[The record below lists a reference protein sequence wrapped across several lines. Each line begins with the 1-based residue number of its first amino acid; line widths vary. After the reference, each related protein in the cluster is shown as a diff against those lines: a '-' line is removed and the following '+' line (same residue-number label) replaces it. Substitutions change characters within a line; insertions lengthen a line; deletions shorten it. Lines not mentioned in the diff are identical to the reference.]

1 MVPSCSRLWSTS
13 SSICKETNH
22 VKGKK
27 KSGTDKISYS
37 QGSKKSKARV
47 TCYISLPHLHIL
59 HVENCRHTYI
69 MKKSSWSSQSCCLMR
84 QQGKKKKNKAHFL
97 LIPRQCDLRN
107 SAQGAET
114 DAKLWAAWSDQAK
127 KKKTLRHCKVIINLF
142 YASGHPAFSK
152 VGLEMFRLVPHD
164 FFVCSLS
171 FPFSALIPWKHS
183 IVDVAKEYL
192 LRKCFVEEIIT
203 SHVILRCKKAWL
215 FNKTKS

>member
-84 QQGKKKKNKAHFL
+84 QQGKKKKKQSSF
-97 LIPRQCDLRN
+97 PSDP
-107 SAQGAET
+107 ET
-114 DAKLWAAWSDQAK
+114 VWPQEFSSRCWDRCQTLSSLKWPGKEK
-127 KKKTLRHCKVIINLF
+127 KNPKTLQGYHKSVLCFRAPCFLKSRTGDVQISPSWFLCLQFIFSIFCLNTLKTFHCGCCKGI
-142 YASGHPAFSK
+142 PAQK
-152 VGLEMFRLVPHD
+152 MFCGGNYYKPCYLKMQK
-164 FFVCSLS
+164 SLA
-171 FPFSALIPWKHS
+171 F
-183 IVDVAKEYL
+183 
-192 LRKCFVEEIIT
+192 
-203 SHVILRCKKAWL
+203 
-215 FNKTKS
+215 

>member
-84 QQGKKKKNKAHFL
+84 QQGKKKTKLISFWSWDSVTSGIQLKVLRQMPNSEQLEVTRQRKKN
-97 LIPRQCDLRN
+97 P
-107 SAQGAET
+107 
-114 DAKLWAAWSDQAK
+114 
-127 KKKTLRHCKVIINLF
+127 KTLQGYHKSVLCFRAPCFLKSRTGDVQISPSWFLCLQFIFSIFCLNTLKTFHCGCCKGI
-142 YASGHPAFSK
+142 PAQK
-152 VGLEMFRLVPHD
+152 MFCGGNYYKPCYLKMQK
-164 FFVCSLS
+164 SLA
-171 FPFSALIPWKHS
+171 F
-183 IVDVAKEYL
+183 
-192 LRKCFVEEIIT
+192 
-203 SHVILRCKKAWL
+203 
-215 FNKTKS
+215 